1 MNSKQTKRKGLTLIE
16 IIISIAVYAVLAL
29 LLTEI
34 MTLVNTMM
42 RSTEQLNN
50 RLNYEAKYA
59 DNQITTDDLGVSFDN
74 QEVDVAI
81 SYQGGAATSAK
92 SVSLS
97 NMKATQ
103 YTAHFSEQDVVQGAA
118 SNTLIAV
125 GDEDQETNLH
135 RATNFKFM
143 TYEAPVPSTAEEE
156 YTVHLLMDLSQ
167 TMCDKISKI
176 AFKNAA
182 LADSQSATIA
192 RDFTAGEDIPI
203 RLKNSATTA
212 ETTKANT
219 HQPLTIEIYTDS
231 DTAFDIAYDTDFY
244 TATVLG
250 DTVSYSVGTVIS
262 YRGGKNDD
270 TFSAPKSTTRE
281 SEIRSLITAVQSKY
295 IT

>member
-1 MNSKQTKRKGLTLIE
+1 MNPKQTKRKGLTLIE

-42 RSTEQLNN
+42 RSTDQLNN

-59 DNQITTDDLGVSFDN
+59 DNQIITDDLGVAFDN

-81 SYQGGAATSAK
+81 SYHGGATATPQ
-92 SVSLS
+92 SVSLA

-103 YTAHFSEQDVVQGAA
+103 YTAHFSEQDVIQGAT
-118 SNTLIAV
+118 NTLIAV

-156 YTVHLLMDLSQ
+156 YTVHMLLDLPQ
-167 TMCDKISKI
+167 TKCDKITKI
-176 AFKNAA
+176 EFTNAA
-182 LADSQSATIA
+182 LASSQSASLA
-192 RDFTAGEDIPI
+192 RDFTAGEDIQI
-203 RLKNSATTA
+203 RLVNSATNA

-219 HQPLTIEIYTDS
+219 HQPLTIEIYTEG
-231 DTAFDIAYDTDFY
+231 AAEDIAYDIDFY

-250 DTVSYSVGTVIS
+250 ETISYSVGTVIS
-262 YRGGKNDD
+262 YKGGRDDD